1 MRRFWYWRRPGVS
14 GEDGIALVAVVGSL
28 VIVTL
33 FLLAALALVLANAPK
48 SRADQDSKA
57 ALAAA
62 DAGVADYLARLNAND
77 TYWTLGDSDAGN
89 PAFSAAGRVIP
100 GTDGD
105 GASYRYT
112 VLSPAAEV
120 ASTGAIRLQ
129 VTGTS
134 SPGAG
139 HPSVSRTVTVTL
151 SPKGFLN
158 YVYFSDVEV
167 VDPALMSAPLYVRR
181 NGSTGPSWWLR
192 YAVNPEQVCGLYYYD
207 GRDGSY
213 TASAANPVREWNT
226 YSGAY
231 TGTTYS
237 TGTVTGTGSGGS
249 FNCWEIQWAT
259 GDVVNGPL
267 HSNDALQ
274 VGGSVRFADP
284 LAESSWTNPPD
295 PARRWWGAGTPVG
308 PTATPPGYWP
318 VYGPALSMPVG
329 NQELLKYVEP
339 RVDDPMASP
348 GPGCY
353 YTGNTQFR
361 FTGTTMQVLSP
372 ATTTAPSRCL
382 DAANRSNW
390 QTKAIPP
397 VIYVDSTTNTGN
409 YSNFQYPMTGE
420 DTTGTT
426 TDYTRTRGT
435 AYVQGSVSGQV
446 TIAAKDDIVI
456 AGDLTDAGG
465 GTGTDIIG
473 LVAGNYVW
481 VYHPVNWWGTN
492 LLGSAARVNNIDAA
506 ILSLRHSFL
515 VQNWTEGAVLGT
527 LNVTG
532 SIAQKYRGPVGTGIG
547 GTAYSGYIKNYV
559 YDPRLRVMQP
569 PYFLKPES
577 SPWQVS
583 TMSDK

>member
-1 MRRFWYWRRPGVS
+1 MRRFWYRRRPGAS

-48 SRADQDSKA
+48 CRADQDSKA

-100 GTDGD
+100 GTGGD

-134 SPGAG
+134 SPGVG

-167 VDPALMSAPLYVRR
+167 VDPALMSAPLYVQR
-181 NGSTGPSWWLR
+181 NGSTGPNWWLR
-192 YAVNPEQVCGLYYYD
+192 YAVNPEQACGLYYYD
-207 GRDGSY
+207 GRAGSY
-213 TASAANPVREWNT
+213 TASAANPVRVWNT
-226 YSGAY
+226 FGGVY

-249 FNCWEIQWAT
+249 FDCWEIQWAT

-284 LAESSWTNPPD
+284 LVESSWTNPPD
-295 PARRWWGAGTPVG
+295 PTQRWWGAGTPVA

-382 DAANRSNW
+382 DVANRSNW

-397 VIYVDSTTNTGN
+397 VIYVDSTTNTGS

-420 DTTGTT
+420 DTTGAT

-446 TIAAKDDIVI
+446 TVAAEDDIVI
-456 AGDLTDAGG
+456 TGDLTDADG

-481 VYHPVNWWGTN
+481 VYHPVNWWGNN

-532 SIAQKYRGPVGTGIG
+532 SIAQKYRGPVLALAGVDDVGQVRARSQRRAGTGRPDRPHPGRHPG
-547 GTAYSGYIKNYV
+547 GDI
-559 YDPRLRVMQP
+559 R
-569 PYFLKPES
+569 
-577 SPWQVS
+577 
-583 TMSDK
+583 